1 MAKYAVFASFS
12 LLLRSVLL
20 FLRRMAYSLLT
31 LVVLDF
37 STRNL
42 VCSYLVFR
50 STICPRSL
58 SDINVLEEYTA
69 LRGFPQGN
77 ARTQIFKPARF
88 QTALLL
94 VMGIHRDSTSHILGA
109 LPDIVSP

>member
-20 FLRRMAYSLLT
+20 FLRQMAYSLLT

-42 VCSYLVFR
+42 VCSYLYSARQFVPDLFR
-50 STICPRSL
+50 ILTFSK
-58 SDINVLEEYTA
+58 N
-69 LRGFPQGN
+69 
-77 ARTQIFKPARF
+77 TQ
-88 QTALLL
+88 L
-94 VMGIHRDSTSHILGA
+94 
-109 LPDIVSP
+109 